1 MNFFTFA
8 GIISVLKFITL
19 FIKFIPAIAFYTSF
33 HSGLLSN
40 ELIAHTT
47 ASIVIFTNA
56 GGDGNALI

>member
-8 GIISVLKFITL
+8 GIVSVLKLITL
-19 FIKFIPAIAFYTSF
+19 LMKFILAIDFYTSF

-56 GGDGNALI
+56 GGDPNALI